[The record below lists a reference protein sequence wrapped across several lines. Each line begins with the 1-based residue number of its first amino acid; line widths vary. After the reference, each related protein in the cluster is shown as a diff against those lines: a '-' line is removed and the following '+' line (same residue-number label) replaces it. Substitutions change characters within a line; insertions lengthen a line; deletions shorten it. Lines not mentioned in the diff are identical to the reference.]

1 MYRSLKRC
9 WIAVFLCILLAGC
22 SPAAATPLPATS
34 AVAPEAAPTIG
45 GTVVNASGITSDKP
59 GEVLHLKVGDTFEV
73 RIPTIPMSGFT
84 WQPMNLDTGVLTQL
98 GDPVYEPAPGPN
110 AAGGT
115 VVIGF
120 KVVGAGTVPLTLI
133 YAGGSNSGGPMLYNQ
148 SFGLTV
154 DAK

>member
-1 MYRSLKRC
+1 M
-9 WIAVFLCILLAGC
+9 
-22 SPAAATPLPATS
+22 
-34 AVAPEAAPTIG
+34 
-45 GTVVNASGITSDKP
+45 NASGITADRP

-73 RIPTIPMSGFT
+73 RIPTIPMSGLT
-84 WQPMNLDTGVLTQL
+84 WQPMKLDTAVLAQL

-115 VVIGF
+115 VVIRF

-133 YAGGSNSGGPMLYNQ
+133 YAGASSSSGPMLYNQ